1 LESDLGWK
9 VDGEKRMTT
18 SKQERWQRLSQ
29 LLDKVLD
36 MPEADRAP
44 WLTALRSEDP
54 EMADSL
60 ERALADRESRGF
72 AEFLEGP
79 SPLAAESLE
88 ATLVG
93 RHIGPYVVD
102 AEAGRGGMGSVWRA
116 HRADGRYESMVAI
129 KFVHAMW
136 IGKVGEQRF
145 QIEGRLLARLNHPN
159 IARLL
164 DAGVAEASQ
173 PYLVLEYVE
182 GEPID
187 VYCERMGLDV
197 AARVRLFLGV
207 LHAVAHAHSNL
218 IVHRDIKP
226 GNVFVKPDGTVKL
239 LDFGIAKLIDDDS
252 EAAQVTRASAIALTP
267 QYAAPEQLLG
277 QAIST
282 ATDVYALGLLL
293 YLLLTGEHPVPQGTR
308 SSAALVHAVLTD
320 EPPRASSV
328 AKIAAVR
335 SRSLQGDLDNI
346 LHKAMKKNPAE
357 RYASVDAF
365 ADDLRRFLSD
375 EPVQARP
382 DTAYYR
388 VSKFVKRHTVG
399 TALVSISVVLLSA
412 SVLAATLQARR
423 AERAA
428 TQAIVERG
436 RADHEAAAAIVQ
448 RDRALYGMSLAQDA
462 TQLSN
467 YLLTETMAQVS
478 LKSSRQLLLKAAEV
492 TRTSTDIPPDRR
504 AIMLGI
510 LGDQLEE
517 RRDFEAAFQ
526 LYTESTA
533 LAIESKEPD
542 VIGVALCRSGWAE
555 VNLDRAQEGL
565 AKVEQGL
572 ASIPADKNFASARI
586 DCYVAK
592 SVSLQLLGLS
602 GLAEAEA
609 ARQNVPDVVPHDSL
623 EEGRV
628 IYLLASGYAR
638 AMRVAEA
645 REAYAAEEKI
655 LGGRNSQQPEIV
667 HYSNQGMFLWKIG
680 RPLEARASLE
690 RSLKLERQRGET
702 DVGPLALLLQARIK
716 RQLGDNSAALIGY
729 QKTLAHAR
737 ELHDTS
743 AESGAAPELVSA
755 LIEDGQYARA
765 ASLLAPTEQFL
776 HKIFPPT
783 HFFFGVLRMESAL
796 LAEHAGDLPK
806 AQRLA
811 AEAVAMFNENSPP
824 AYYFPLVLVKRAEFE
839 LRNGRLDQAAS
850 NAQHALAVY
859 DSTFGKNILSACIG
873 DALMAEGKV
882 LAAQGDVAGS
892 KARYAKAA
900 LHYADSLGPENTKTK
915 LALLGGSL

>member
-1 LESDLGWK
+1 MG
-9 VDGEKRMTT
+9 T
-18 SKQERWQRLSQ
+18 SKQERWQLLSQ
-29 LLDKVLD
+29 LLDEAMD
-36 MPEADRAP
+36 MPAAERAQ
-44 WLTALRSEDP
+44 WLSALRATDP
-54 EMADSL
+54 EMAASL
-60 ERALADRESRGF
+60 DRALADRESAGF
-72 AEFLEGP
+72 ANFLEGP
-79 SPLAAESLE
+79 SPLERADLES

-93 RHIGPYVVD
+93 RQIGPYLVD

-116 HRADGRYESMVAI
+116 HRADGRYEGTVAI

-136 IGKVGEQRF
+136 IGKAGEQRF
-145 QIEGRLLARLNHPN
+145 QVEGRVLARLNHPN

-164 DAGVAEASQ
+164 DAGVAEGSQ

-252 EAAQVTRASAIALTP
+252 ESAQLTRASAIALTP

-277 QAIST
+277 QPIST

-293 YLLLTGEHPVPQGTR
+293 YLLLTGEHPVPPGTR
-308 SSAALVHAVLTD
+308 SSAALVHAVLTE

-328 AKIAAVR
+328 AKITAVR
-335 SRSLQGDLDNI
+335 ARSLQGDLDNI
-346 LHKAMKKNPAE
+346 LHKAIKKNPAE
-357 RYASVDAF
+357 RYAAVDAF
-365 ADDLRRFLSD
+365 ADDLQRFLSD

-399 TALVSISVVLLSA
+399 TALVGIAVVALSA
-412 SVLAATLQARR
+412 SVLAAAIQAHR
-423 AERAA
+423 AEQAA
-428 TQAIVERG
+428 VQAIAERG
-436 RADHEAAAAIVQ
+436 RADREAAAAIVQ

-467 YLLTETMAQVS
+467 YLLTETMPQ
-478 LKSSRQLLLKAAEV
+478 LRPEFTRQILLKAAEA

-517 RRDFEAAFQ
+517 RRDFATAFQ
-526 LYTESTA
+526 LYTESTT
-533 LAIESKEPD
+533 LATESKEPD
-542 VIGVALCRSGWAE
+542 VIGVALCRSGYAE
-555 VNLDRAQEGL
+555 VSLGRAKEGL

-572 ASIPADKNFASARI
+572 KSIPADKNFATARI

-592 SVSLQLLGLS
+592 SVSLQLQGLS

-609 ARQNVPDVVPHDSL
+609 ARQNLPDVTPPDPL
-623 EEGRV
+623 QAGRV
-628 IYLLASGYAR
+628 AYLLANGYSR

-645 REAYAAEEKI
+645 KEAFAAEEKTF
-655 LGGRNSQQPEIV
+655 GGRDSQQAEYV
-667 HYSNQGMFLWKIG
+667 HYSNQGMFFWKIG
-680 RPLEARASLE
+680 RPLDARASLE
-690 RSLKLERQRGET
+690 RSLDIEGKRGDT
-702 DVGPLALLLQARIK
+702 DVGPLALLLEARIS
-716 RQLGDNSAALIGY
+716 RQLGDISGALIGY
-729 QKTLAHAR
+729 EKSLAHAR
-737 ELHDTS
+737 ELHDS
-743 AESGAAPELVSA
+743 AAESSAAPELVSA
-755 LIEDGQYARA
+755 LIEDGQYTRA
-765 ASLLAPTEQFL
+765 ASMLAPTEQLL
-776 HKIFPPT
+776 HKALPPT

-796 LAEHAGDLPK
+796 LAEHAGDEAK

-811 AEAVAMFNENSPP
+811 DEAVAMFNENSPP
-824 AYYFPLVLVKRAEFE
+824 AYYFPVVLVKRAEFE
-839 LRNGRLDQAAS
+839 LRHGQLDQASSDAE
-850 NAQHALAVY
+850 HALAVY
-859 DSTFGKNILSACIG
+859 GTFGKDIMSACIG
-873 DALMAEGKV
+873 DALMTDGKA
-882 LAAQGDVAGS
+882 LAARGDVAG
-892 KARYAKAA
+892 ARERFAKAA
-900 LHYADSLGPENTKTK
+900 LHYAGSLGTENNKTK
-915 LALLGGSL
+915 LSQHMAAP

>member
-1 LESDLGWK
+1 
-9 VDGEKRMTT
+9 MTT
-18 SKQERWQRLSQ
+18 SKQERWQLLSQ
-29 LLDKVLD
+29 LLDKALD
-36 MPEADRAP
+36 MPEAERAP
-44 WLTALRSEDP
+44 WLAALRSEDP

-60 ERALADRESRGF
+60 DRALADRESKRF
-72 AEFLEGP
+72 AAFLEGP

-88 ATLVG
+88 STLVG
-93 RHIGPYVVD
+93 RHIGPYIVD

-116 HRADGRYESMVAI
+116 HRADGRYEGTVAI
-129 KFVHAMW
+129 KFVHSMW
-136 IGKVGEQRF
+136 IGKAGEQRF
-145 QIEGRLLARLNHPN
+145 QFEGRALARLNHPN

-164 DAGVAEASQ
+164 DAGVAEGSQ

-197 AARVRLFLGV
+197 TARVRLFLDV

-252 EAAQVTRASAIALTP
+252 EAVQLTRASAIALTP

-277 QAIST
+277 QPIST

-308 SSAALVHAVLTD
+308 SSAALMHAVLT
-320 EPPRASSV
+320 EVPPRASSV
-328 AKIAAVR
+328 AKIAAIR
-335 SRSLQGDLDNI
+335 ARSLQGDLDNI
-346 LHKAMKKNPAE
+346 LHNAIKKNPAE
-357 RYASVDAF
+357 RYAGVDAF
-365 ADDLRRFLSD
+365 ADDLLRFLSD

-399 TALVSISVVLLSA
+399 TALVGIAVVALSV
-412 SVLAATLQARR
+412 SVLAAAIQAHR
-423 AERAA
+423 AEQAA
-428 TQAIVERG
+428 AQAIAERG
-436 RADHEAAAAIVQ
+436 RADREAAAAIVQ

-467 YLLTETMAQVS
+467 YLLTETMPQVS
-478 LKSSRQLLLKAAEV
+478 LKSTRQILLKAAEA
-492 TRTSTDIPPDRR
+492 TRTSMDIPPDRR

-526 LYTESTA
+526 VYTKSTA
-533 LAIESKEPD
+533 LATESKQPD

-555 VNLDRAQEGL
+555 VNLDRAKEGL

-609 ARQNVPDVVPHDSL
+609 ARQNLPDVVPHDSL
-623 EEGRV
+623 AEGRV
-628 IYLLASGYAR
+628 SYLLANGYAR

-645 REAYAAEEKI
+645 KEAFAAEEKAF
-655 LGGRNSQQPEIV
+655 GGRDSQQGEIV

-680 RPLEARASLE
+680 RPLEARVSLE
-690 RSLKLERQRGET
+690 HSLDLERKRGET

-716 RQLGDNSAALIGY
+716 RQLGENSAALIGY
-729 QKTLAHAR
+729 EKTLAHAR
-737 ELHDTS
+737 EMHDTT
-743 AESGAAPELVSA
+743 AETGAAPELVST
-755 LIEDGQYARA
+755 LIEDGQYTRA
-765 ASLLAPTEQFL
+765 ASMLAPTEQLL
-776 HKIFPPT
+776 HKALPAT
-783 HFFFGVLRMESAL
+783 HFFFGVMRMESAL

-806 AQRLA
+806 AQHLA
-811 AEAVAMFNENSPP
+811 DEAVAMFNENSPP

-839 LRNGRLDQAAS
+839 LRHGHLDQARSDAE
-850 NAQHALAVY
+850 HALSVY
-859 DSTFGKNILSACIG
+859 DSTFGKNIMSACIG
-873 DALMAEGKV
+873 DALVAEGKV
-882 LAAQGDVAGS
+882 LAARGDVAA
-892 KARYAKAA
+892 ARGWFANAA
-900 LHYADSLGPENTKTK
+900 LHYAGSLGPENTKTK
-915 LALLGGSL
+915 LSQQMAAP